1 MTEANVH
8 WQIEL
13 NTASRLRREDSRAA
27 QAAVQEA
34 LRLTGYRELRCLQ
47 VECSDNAVTISGRVP
62 TYSLNVPSKRCRVL
76 IASTT
81 RFTSVERACGHQR
94 LRW

>member
-8 WQIEL
+8 WQFEL

-62 TYSLNVPSKRCRVL
+62 TYYLKQLAQCAVQEVPGIDRVHNE
-76 IASTT
+76 IH
-81 RFTSVERACGHQR
+81 VC
-94 LRW
+94 